1 MLCKEI
7 WMSVRFTLWT
17 TLPDRNISRWLRC
30 DRLPNLERH
39 PILCTCPC
47 RCHRRN
53 PVAPCHRTWTETEMD
68 AEMKKRLHGIVVH
81 SLVRPGKVTRF
92 CSGRKPVESVPANFL
107 SDLVGSNQ
115 YARVYCGDTCSGET
129 TERTNKEKNTKL
141 VEGRVEMTG
150 RGELWHTKGYGLLWS
165 YLQLHNYCME
175 WGYAS
180 SQRLMP
186 PVVNR
191 QSTETNKGSRQLVL
205 SRFPGI
211 CSQNVWLFI
220 H

>member
-1 MLCKEI
+1 MNECKI
-7 WMSVRFTLWT
+7 YSVNNVAWSKYFPL
-17 TLPDRNISRWLRC
+17 IC
-30 DRLPNLERH
+30 DVIGY
-39 PILCTCPC
+39 PILEGIQSFVHVRVGVTVEIQSHLVTE
-47 RCHRRN
+47 RERRLRWMLKWKKDYMALWYIVWSGQVRWPDFV
-53 PVAPCHRTWTETEMD
+53 PV
-68 AEMKKRLHGIVVH
+68 
-81 SLVRPGKVTRF
+81 
-92 CSGRKPVESVPANFL
+92 RKPVESVPANFL

-115 YARVYCGDTCSGET
+115 YARVYCGDTCSCET

-150 RGELWHTKGYGLLWS
+150 RGELWHTKGDGLLWS
-165 YLQLHNYCME
+165 YLQLHNYCRE

-211 CSQNVWLFI
+211 CSQNVRLFI